1 MCGDWSKAE
10 NDLLEL
16 QSLIDNGKRVI
27 TEMKFLI
34 LEQKY
39 MEYLEEGRHMDALH
53 VLRNELTPLHHNTS
67 RVHQLTSYIMCADN
81 FELYLRANW
90 EGKSSTSRLRLM
102 ERLQSF
108 LPASVMLP
116 PRRLSVLLKQAVEM
130 QTELCP
136 CHDMAWE
143 TDIENVSLL
152 SDHSCSQNGFPIHPL
167 QVLSDHGDEVWHCK
181 FSPDGLKLA
190 TGSKDTTVII
200 WDVDILKLT
209 VKVRT
214 TLEGHSYG
222 VSFVTWSPDSKML
235 IVVGPEDCPDLWIW
249 NIDEGKLHIKMS
261 HSSDDSLT
269 CAAFNCDGTRFVTG
283 GIRGQFYLCDLNG
296 QVHDNWE
303 GVRVDALAFRSDN
316 KTVLAAD
323 THHRIRGYVFD
334 NPRMDYNL
342 VQEQHPIMT
351 FSINSSDRLALLNIS
366 SQGLH
371 LWDLH
376 HKCLVRQF
384 KGVTQGNY
392 TVYSCFGGI
401 HESFVASGSEDNKV
415 YIWHI
420 KREEPLVKLS
430 GHTRT
435 VNCVSWNPVF
445 PSMLASASD
454 DGTVRI
460 WGPKQETANSIRR
473 PHHHHHSHRHH
484 SHRRSRHN
492 NAAANSNSHNNST
505 GGGSSSGNNGGG
517 GGGGGS
523 ESDECSSCSSS
534 SSWNM
539 TT

>member
-1 MCGDWSKAE
+1 M
-10 NDLLEL
+10 
-16 QSLIDNGKRVI
+16 
-27 TEMKFLI
+27 
-34 LEQKY
+34 
-39 MEYLEEGRHMDALH
+39 
-53 VLRNELTPLHHNTS
+53 
-67 RVHQLTSYIMCADN
+67 
-81 FELYLRANW
+81 LYSIESNW
-90 EGKSSTSRLRLM
+90 
-102 ERLQSF
+102 F
-108 LPASVMLP
+108 VF
-116 PRRLSVLLKQAVEM
+116 
-130 QTELCP
+130 
-136 CHDMAWE
+136 
-143 TDIENVSLL
+143 
-152 SDHSCSQNGFPIHPL
+152 HS
-167 QVLSDHGDEVWHCK
+167 
-181 FSPDGLKLA
+181 
-190 TGSKDTTVII
+190 
-200 WDVDILKLT
+200 
-209 VKVRT
+209 
-214 TLEGHSYG
+214 
-222 VSFVTWSPDSKML
+222 
-235 IVVGPEDCPDLWIW
+235 
-249 NIDEGKLHIKMS
+249 
-261 HSSDDSLT
+261 
-269 CAAFNCDGTRFVTG
+269 
-283 GIRGQFYLCDLNG
+283 
-296 QVHDNWE
+296 
-303 GVRVDALAFRSDN
+303 
-316 KTVLAAD
+316 
-323 THHRIRGYVFD
+323 
-334 NPRMDYNL
+334 

-484 SHRRSRHN
+484 SHRRSRHT
-492 NAAANSNSHNNST
+492 NAATNSNSHNNST
-505 GGGSSSGNNGGG
+505 GGGNN
-517 GGGGGS
+517 GGGGS